1 MGPAEYRE
9 KAFMCMRAGVSGH
22 GHTCTARRISISG
35 QKIYWGEMQFRD
47 IAIFEECYVP
57 VKVTLYIEDGEFL

>member
-1 MGPAEYRE
+1 
-9 KAFMCMRAGVSGH
+9 MRAGVRGH

-47 IAIFEECYVP
+47 KAIFEECYVP
-57 VKVTLYIEDGEFL
+57 LKVALYIEDDEAISTRSD